1 MQRSPIF
8 VPGLVLLLVAS
19 ILIAGCSIPDTANTA
34 AQTATPTSTGPLYTA
49 GDIVRNPSSTAAT
62 AWLVLGY
69 DAASDTYERALI
81 YQNADGSWG
90 YRADDRTEKAKRPVM
105 EKVYTEILTS
115 KLPSSVPIVTP
126 TIITPEETTGA
137 GITATAT
144 PKTTVPTR
152 PSITSI
158 TPDEGLAGL
167 SVSVRNLA
175 GDNFVAGTSVVLSRN
190 GSTSITATGVRIV
203 TNKSIICTFAI
214 PSDAA
219 VGAWDVT
226 VRNPDGQS
234 DTLPNFFIVH
244 RDTSVLTT
252 TSSIFSGTVGITY
265 IDPPFAI
272 SRGRYDFTITGSK
285 FQNGARVTLK
295 KSGNPDIEADT
306 VIPISDTQMRFIVNI
321 PSGSMGFWDIVI
333 NNPDATYGKWTG
345 GLEIRG

>member
-1 MQRSPIF
+1 M
-8 VPGLVLLLVAS
+8 PGLALLLVAS
-19 ILIAGCSIPDTANTA
+19 ILIAGCSTPDTANTA

-49 GDIVRNPSSTAAT
+49 GDIVRNPSSTATT

-90 YRADDRTEKAKRPVM
+90 YRADDRAEKAKRSVM
-105 EKVYTEILTS
+105 EKVYTEILTN

-126 TIITPEETTGA
+126 TIITPEETA
-137 GITATAT
+137 RAIVTATRVS
-144 PKTTVPTR
+144 TTVPTA
-152 PSITSI
+152 PSITKI
-158 TPDEGLAGL
+158 FPEEGYAGT
-167 SVSVRNLA
+167 SVSVKNLI
-175 GDNFVAGTSVVLSRN
+175 GNNFVAGTTVALSRN
-190 GSTSITATGVRIV
+190 GSTSITATDVRIV

-226 VRNPDGQS
+226 VRNPNGQS
-234 DTLPNFFIVH
+234 DTLTNIFTVR